1 MVSVV
6 PRGVGE
12 DGGMAAWQTP
22 ADGEKYVH
30 EDKLNL
36 NNERAAEMVKQSSAH
51 RNGQWAL
58 LAKSDFDERMI

>member
-36 NNERAAEMVKQSSAH
+36 NIAEGRVPD
-51 RNGQWAL
+51 G
-58 LAKSDFDERMI
+58 